1 MSDESTTAVLPKADR
16 ISMTAATTG
25 EGTYLL
31 HFPESPDGATVGRI
45 ITEVSAVLP
54 GMYFHFNT
62 SGADRHNVAIHN
74 RIVAM
79 TPENA
84 ATVEELETLIGMFRP
99 DIYLIG
105 LAQIQAGQRSF
116 EVTMTV
122 MNFGADTPADK
133 YRELVTKLQTVP
145 GVTEVMWDGE
155 REIFMLVSG
164 KKKLVYTKW
173 AEDVA
178 TIAGISIRSSRAHNS
193 PVGVMLSSLLDCGH
207 DHH

>member
-1 MSDESTTAVLPKADR
+1 MHPCPQFGTAHIAPPARSIV
-16 ISMTAATTG
+16 
-25 EGTYLL
+25 
-31 HFPESPDGATVGRI
+31 
-45 ITEVSAVLP
+45 
-54 GMYFHFNT
+54 
-62 SGADRHNVAIHN
+62 SGAAR
-74 RIVAM
+74 
-79 TPENA
+79 
-84 ATVEELETLIGMFRP
+84 
-99 DIYLIG
+99 
-105 LAQIQAGQRSF
+105 
-116 EVTMTV
+116 
-122 MNFGADTPADK
+122 ADTPADT
-133 YRELVTKLQTVP
+133 YRELVTKLKTVP